1 MIHDKVNQKKSY
13 QLMIIRGLKYITN
26 DFATVI
32 FVCVI
37 YFIYI
42 IYFFLKNTIDTIGT
56 IQCYENP
63 SSFNEIIIYLFIGLS
78 IVIAMVDISLNA
90 KLCATQWR
98 EFWYKYDPF
107 FIRLQQLMLPLVIF
121 LWFMGNLFG
130 IFRVD
135 IYELIFPDDFYLYG
149 DVVDMIIQSL
159 NQYAQTFYFS
169 GFLILVTLLKRIRDR
184 YRHKDQQCDTLAK
197 AFSKKNIY
205 KQFRKFCENEWSL
218 ENILMY
224 EDVLKYERLEEIDR
238 RECSQRIFSSYMNGN
253 LSDLEVNLPG
263 SVCRSVKEKID
274 NFAVELTPNL
284 FDEAM
289 MMVKNNLSDT
299 YSRFIIS
306 DDYLKLMNSLE
317 FIRIEASTEE
327 LEDLPIHNK
336 I

>member
-1 MIHDKVNQKKSY
+1 MIHDKVNQKKNY
-13 QLMIIRGLKYITN
+13 QLMMIRGLKYITN

-32 FVCVI
+32 FVCMI

-42 IYFFLKNTIDTIGT
+42 IYFFLKNTIDTVGT

-63 SSFNEIIIYLFIGLS
+63 SSFNEIIIYLLIGLS
-78 IVIAMVDISLNA
+78 IVIAIVDLFLNA

-107 FIRLQQLMLPLVIF
+107 FIRLQQLMLPLVVF
-121 LWFMGNLFG
+121 LWFIGNLFG

-149 DVVDMIIQSL
+149 DVIDMIIQSL

-169 GFLILVTLLKRIRDR
+169 GFLILVTLLKGLRDR
-184 YRHKDQQCDTLAK
+184 YRHKDETYDTLAK

-205 KQFRKFCENEWSL
+205 NKFRKFCENEWSL

-224 EDVLKYERLEEIDR
+224 EDVLKYEKLEEIDR
-238 RECSQRIFSSYMNGN
+238 REFSKRIFSVYMNGK
-253 LSDLEVNLPG
+253 LSELEVNLPG
-263 SVCRSVKEKID
+263 AICRDVKEKID
-274 NFAVELTPNL
+274 NLAVELTSNL

-299 YSRFIIS
+299 YARFIIS
-306 DDYLKLMNSLE
+306 DDYVQLMQSLE

-327 LEDLPIHNK
+327 LEDISIHNK